1 RPWPEEDYAPADP
14 DAVDV
19 PDYLPDNLD
28 TRRDIAAFHGSIR
41 QLDKALGRIFRAVH
55 NSPQAN
61 NTMVIF
67 TTDHGAAFPRAKST
81 LYDSGVQVAFIVRPP
96 RSWNIPPGRRDALT
110 SHLDVAP
117 TLLDLA
123 GAQPSAVLEGTS
135 FLPTLQDPYEA

>member
-1 RPWPEEDYAPADP
+1 DEVHGLGFLPRSLEVARQAEHWLQERSGQNAPFFLTLGTWEAHRPWPEEDYAPADP

-67 TTDHGAAFPRAKST
+67 TTDHGAAFPRA
-81 LYDSGVQVAFIVRPP
+81 
-96 RSWNIPPGRRDALT
+96 
-110 SHLDVAP
+110 
-117 TLLDLA
+117 
-123 GAQPSAVLEGTS
+123 
-135 FLPTLQDPYEA
+135 